1 MSSLPGSA
9 RRGTVHLVTVGV
21 SLFDKLQANRS
32 ELKVMFKTD
41 NLHSHIAKAREE
53 FYDRDEEKKFDSP
66 AEVSAA
72 ASAWLSRVTT
82 PGSGA
87 DREALEKLLA
97 RVEPHQWPARTS
109 AELSTVSAKNE
120 PMKSVALSET
130 DTAILLA
137 SDTGKGLRAA
147 LFNAVA
153 IADGKLGRVC
163 YLSEPTKEIDQLRGK
178 VVIVRVP
185 SLDAGEPAG
194 FIEAM
199 RGLGALGQGVE
210 RMLEEAGDVAYF
222 HLSGGF
228 KAAIPF
234 LLGLGEALRS
244 LHGKGKV
251 RAFALHELSHDRSIE
266 LPLRSFSP
274 DLLTKQLANTNMDGY
289 FTERPPDGQPLQG
302 FAYEQVENDWR
313 LTPFG
318 FALKAL
324 HRPENES

>member
-9 RRGTVHLVTVGV
+9 GRGTVHLVTVGV

-32 ELKVMFKTD
+32 ELKGMFTND
-41 NLHSHIAKAREE
+41 NLHSRIATAHKE
-53 FYDRDEEKKFDSP
+53 FYDKEEEKKFDSL
-66 AEVSAA
+66 AKVSEA
-72 ASAWLSRVTT
+72 ASEWLSRVTT
-82 PGSGA
+82 PGSGEE
-87 DREALEKLLA
+87 REHLEGLLT
-97 RVEPHQWPARTS
+97 RVEPRLWPAKAS

-120 PMKSVALSET
+120 PGKSVALPEA

-153 IADGKLGRVC
+153 FADGKLDRVC
-163 YLSEPTKEIDQLRGK
+163 YLPEPTKEIASQRGK

-185 SLDAGEPAG
+185 GLDAGDPAG
-194 FIEAM
+194 FVEAM
-199 RGLGALGQGVE
+199 KGLGALGQGVD
-210 RMLEEAGDVAYF
+210 RMLEEAGDVAFF

-228 KAAIPF
+228 KAALPF

-244 LHGKGKV
+244 LRGKGKV
-251 RAFALHELSHDRSIE
+251 QAFALHELSDDRSIE

-274 DLLTKQLANTNMDGY
+274 DLLAKQLANTNTDGY
-289 FTERPPDGQPLQG
+289 FTAPPPDGRPLAG
-302 FAYEQVENDWR
+302 FAYEEVDNDWR

-318 FALKAL
+318 FALRAL
-324 HRPENES
+324 HRPENE